1 MNETLLR
8 TIENA
13 DWITLI
19 LCCSILFVVLAKNFF
34 NSRFTNFM
42 ILPFNN
48 KYIFLYNKKDKLLHW
63 FTVFFSIFQ
72 VINFALLIYLANEIF
87 STSSYTKSPYLFFI
101 IISLLL
107 LYYILKV
114 LAQLANAYLFNISEV
129 ITEYLFKKIS
139 YLNYSSL
146 VMFIANILLTYVLKD
161 SRAVVY
167 ASAFLILVI
176 NSIGWVIALRNY
188 QKLITN
194 NFFYFILYLCA
205 LEITPLVLIVDYFKD

>member
-107 LYYILKV
+107 L
-114 LAQLANAYLFNISEV
+114 ANAYLFNISEV

-161 SRAVVY
+161 SKAVVY

-176 NSIGWVIALRNY
+176 NSIGWVIVLRNY

-205 LEITPLVLIVDYFKD
+205 LEITPLVLIGDYFKD